1 MLPQEEEADQGRHG
15 QADAARSTGAALEAH
30 CRFVLWLVP
39 AEGWPQPAWR
49 FVVYVG

>member
-1 MLPQEEEADQGRHG
+1 MLPQEEKADQGRHS
-15 QADAARSTGAALEAH
+15 QADATRSTGAVLEAH

-39 AEGWPQPAWR
+39 EEERPQLAWR